1 MFAISENWQSLNNPL
16 SSVQALLRDGKLS
29 GGFSLQSCCD
39 HLGLLVMKPLPGQ
52 TCSSHLWSFLCNPR
66 SKVPG
71 RREWI
76 LRSNK
81 HTFSDGRN
89 WTHFSLSYSC
99 RLAHSLLLKDIP
111 RHDSEDII
119 PSAEHAERSAPIPRS
134 MSAFSYGSRTR
145 NPSEFEKNKNDRY
158 RKELYGSEERY
169 NQDSNT

>member
-1 MFAISENWQSLNNPL
+1 MNQWHKCQRLVWSTSEKRKEQYLFPSIEVKLNQESFGFGSFLFYSCSLLMKIGNHCL
-16 SSVQALLRDGKLS
+16 IHLASVQAVLSDGKVS
-29 GGFSLQSCCD
+29 GGISLQSCRD
-39 HLGLLVMKPLPGQ
+39 HLGLVVMKPLPGQ

-99 RLAHSLLLKDIP
+99 RLARSLSLKDIP
-111 RHDSEDII
+111 RHDSEGII
-119 PSAEHAERSAPIPRS
+119 PSAEHARR
-134 MSAFSYGSRTR
+134 
-145 NPSEFEKNKNDRY
+145 
-158 RKELYGSEERY
+158 
-169 NQDSNT
+169 